1 MSDVI
6 PQCITCKFNPCK
18 WFNKKEREKTNIS
31 YNLCKYFKETNFAIE
46 LYKNIDEIINE

>member
-18 WFNKKEREKTNIS
+18 WFNKKEREKINTS
-31 YNLCKYFKETNFAIE
+31 YVLCKYFKEASFVAE
-46 LYKNIDEIINE
+46 LHKNIDKIINK